1 MHLHGTCPESGGGV
15 KQKVVGTFVVLK
27 NGSAIDIERQVTTIP
42 GRSYTLK
49 WTAFT
54 GHWDNRQDWRMFLSG
69 GLAVQK
75 RTDSQDATLK
85 VEFGD
90 LSKEYTVAAT
100 SAKCRLTQCDVF
112 ILYYSNIEH
121 VVASA

>member
-1 MHLHGTCPESGGGV
+1 MHLHGHCYETGGGV
-15 KQKVVGTFVVLK
+15 MQKVVGIFVVLK
-27 NGSAIDIERQVTTIP
+27 NGSAIDVERQVTTIP

-54 GHWDNRQDWRMFLSG
+54 GHWDNRQDWRKVLLVFLWLG

-75 RTDSQDATLK
+75 GRTDSQDATLK

-90 LSKEYTVAAT
+90 LSKEYKIAAI
-100 SAKCRLTQCDVF
+100 SAPLCVMCSYWNV
-112 ILYYSNIEH
+112 S
-121 VVASA
+121 